1 MSSINS
7 NTSSS
12 KAGRSLASYC
22 SDNGLA
28 SRSTFKTS
36 LVDTENDSDLKPFL
50 KGNTKVERL
59 QRENAKLKEELEDL
73 RIQYQQ
79 LLDEGKEEVFD
90 ERRVNLLKAQV
101 MQLER
106 QVILLSEG
114 LSSQTS
120 RCLEV
125 ENALEPL
132 TERLR
137 SLLSVDSPS
146 AEVPIARAELTQLIE
161 MCADVR
167 QKLHRNNKVKT
178 VENLSMP
185 WIMSKRNLVKQ
196 PVTLVDLCY
205 GKTNNLNLQQVSAL
219 ESRLSQ
225 LFKHLHGMRQTL
237 GFLLAPGPHPSDQ
250 ARRLLPSSVHTR
262 LVNQAARCS
271 GDLDRCCSDLLT
283 LSLIVPS
290 APWADSEQRVTQELS
305 AEDVLSLLPPFPRGA
320 PQQRA
325 RRVAEALVRAAN
337 YPLLMALQ
345 QVEALQA
352 ELDFHRGL
360 YALQVQHAEG
370 LVGAVRQAYRAF
382 QENVG
387 RTLCL
392 PLQDVLS
399 CYNGLKSSASEAAL
413 RQFLTAFK
421 NNSQQIQE
429 AVEALDPSNNQGD
442 EALSRY
448 GKDFFRSVE
457 ELQERSAEQRDRSA
471 GELRSLES
479 ERQEAREHLRALRR
493 ERGGRKGEPE
503 GAERGGACSP
513 GRRGGREGTPE
524 PALAPT
530 PAAPPSRP
538 KPGAPGKAPS
548 PASPS
553 ATSDTGPSQ
562 QPRVTQRPAN
572 QRPGKSPP
580 GSKSRTIPPRPQWQS

>member
-237 GFLLAPGPHPSDQ
+237 GFLLAPGPHP
-250 ARRLLPSSVHTR
+250 
-262 LVNQAARCS
+262 
-271 GDLDRCCSDLLT
+271 
-283 LSLIVPS
+283 
-290 APWADSEQRVTQELS
+290 
-305 AEDVLSLLPPFPRGA
+305 
-320 PQQRA
+320 
-325 RRVAEALVRAAN
+325 
-337 YPLLMALQ
+337 
-345 QVEALQA
+345 
-352 ELDFHRGL
+352 
-360 YALQVQHAEG
+360 
-370 LVGAVRQAYRAF
+370 
-382 QENVG
+382 
-387 RTLCL
+387 
-392 PLQDVLS
+392 
-399 CYNGLKSSASEAAL
+399 
-413 RQFLTAFK
+413 
-421 NNSQQIQE
+421 
-429 AVEALDPSNNQGD
+429 
-442 EALSRY
+442 
-448 GKDFFRSVE
+448 
-457 ELQERSAEQRDRSA
+457 
-471 GELRSLES
+471 
-479 ERQEAREHLRALRR
+479 
-493 ERGGRKGEPE
+493 
-503 GAERGGACSP
+503 
-513 GRRGGREGTPE
+513 
-524 PALAPT
+524 PT
-530 PAAPPSRP
+530 
-538 KPGAPGKAPS
+538 
-548 PASPS
+548 
-553 ATSDTGPSQ
+553 
-562 QPRVTQRPAN
+562 
-572 QRPGKSPP
+572 RPGGCSLPRSTP
-580 GSKSRTIPPRPQWQS
+580 GW

>member
-1 MSSINS
+1 MHCSPPLPYLTLRAVSEVALGPVWAVRN
-7 NTSSS
+7 
-12 KAGRSLASYC
+12 GR
-22 SDNGLA
+22 
-28 SRSTFKTS
+28 
-36 LVDTENDSDLKPFL
+36 
-50 KGNTKVERL
+50 
-59 QRENAKLKEELEDL
+59 
-73 RIQYQQ
+73 
-79 LLDEGKEEVFD
+79 
-90 ERRVNLLKAQV
+90 
-101 MQLER
+101 
-106 QVILLSEG
+106 
-114 LSSQTS
+114 
-120 RCLEV
+120 
-125 ENALEPL
+125 
-132 TERLR
+132 
-137 SLLSVDSPS
+137 
-146 AEVPIARAELTQLIE
+146 
-161 MCADVR
+161 
-167 QKLHRNNKVKT
+167 
-178 VENLSMP
+178 
-185 WIMSKRNLVKQ
+185 
-196 PVTLVDLCY
+196 
-205 GKTNNLNLQQVSAL
+205 VSA
-219 ESRLSQ
+219 S
-225 LFKHLHGMRQTL
+225 
-237 GFLLAPGPHPSDQ
+237 
-250 ARRLLPSSVHTR
+250 ARV
-262 LVNQAARCS
+262 
-271 GDLDRCCSDLLT
+271 
-283 LSLIVPS
+283 VPCGTQR
-290 APWADSEQRVTQELS
+290 ALCPCNADSEQRVTQELS

-325 RRVAEALVRAAN
+325 RRAAEALVRAAN

-479 ERQEAREHLRALRR
+479 EHQEAREHLRALRR
-493 ERGGRKGEPE
+493 ERGGGRASPRGP
-503 GAERGGACSP
+503 RGGACSP
-513 GRRGGREGTPE
+513 SRRGAARGPRNRHWHRHPPRAAVSPE
-524 PALAPT
+524 AERA
-530 PAAPPSRP
+530 
-538 KPGAPGKAPS
+538 GKAPS

-553 ATSDTGPSQ
+553 ATSDAGPSQ

-572 QRPGKSPP
+572 QRPGKSP